1 MENLFLKLSQITN
14 SIEKISFTI
23 YKIMTNSSLILLKS
37 QKNLKE
43 LIIQYNI
50 NYNIL
55 IDNNAIL
62 TLLEKSSNLIILNL
76 ENFFFPLE
84 NLSLFINLQ
93 ELSLSDCGY
102 HNYNFYDWLKFSLI
116 SLPNLKKLF
125 FKDSNPIYLDI
136 FSKFIINT
144 NFNNFGSK
152 LSHIIIQCCK
162 FKNSINTNLL
172 LISISNNCP
181 LLSFYSGPISSN
193 DTFELSQ
200 LLNSCSFIKTLKFHP
215 SISKCSTDSD
225 IRISFDPLLLE
236 LSKSPLL
243 HLKTLTIVHGWMI
256 QSNIFEDFL
265 KSRNR
270 NEIRKFNFYWNNTLI
285 IGDLVKICEDYPNII
300 KSYGEFNSI

>member
-1 MENLFLKLSQITN
+1 MF
-14 SIEKISFTI
+14 
-23 YKIMTNSSLILLKS
+23 
-37 QKNLKE
+37 
-43 LIIQYNI
+43 
-50 NYNIL
+50 
-55 IDNNAIL
+55 
-62 TLLEKSSNLIILNL
+62 
-76 ENFFFPLE
+76 
-84 NLSLFINLQ
+84 
-93 ELSLSDCGY
+93 
-102 HNYNFYDWLKFSLI
+102 
-116 SLPNLKKLF
+116 
-125 FKDSNPIYLDI
+125 
-136 FSKFIINT
+136 
-144 NFNNFGSK
+144 
-152 LSHIIIQCCK
+152 
-162 FKNSINTNLL
+162 
-172 LISISNNCP
+172 
-181 LLSFYSGPISSN
+181 GPISSN